1 LSYVILEAMEERK
14 SYDHKVSIVE
24 SLIFF
29 FICSILI
36 FAPIAYGAVEPW
48 ALGILAILIFLLCTL
63 WLFQSWKT
71 KKFVF
76 DDNSLQLP
84 IIGLILV
91 GLTQLLPLRSIDLS
105 NLISTPPVRSL
116 SLDPYATRLATVLLI
131 IYLIFFAAVLIFIQ
145 NEKRVRKIIILII
158 SFGAFFSFIGV
169 LQQLT
174 DKQTIFGFR
183 IVKDAIPF
191 GTFVNRHHFAAFMV
205 MLSGLALGLIHNWT
219 TTKDKKLLLW
229 IAVVLMGVALAM
241 TGSRGAWLSFLGS
254 IVFLLAISS
263 ATEDNIKQVKGIS
276 EENGIS
282 EKSSISKKL
291 KIIISFLVLLFV
303 IFATVIFLGKDE
315 FLARSIGLI
324 PQEDISGG
332 RFHFWSIALQ
342 IFKDHPILGAGLD
355 SYATVFSHYD
365 TWNGKFRVER
375 AHNDYLQILADAGLV
390 GFSCIVAFIYLL
402 FKRSIRSIENLS
414 AGFYQRKSKDNFLLA
429 VKIGALTGC
438 VGIMIHSFFDFP
450 LRTNS
455 NSFYFLLLSALA
467 AGFEDLNSFQHE
479 VPAMKS
485 QVGIDSEEAR

>member
-1 LSYVILEAMEERK
+1 MEQKK
-14 SYDHKVSIVE
+14 SYDYKVPIVE

-29 FICSILI
+29 FICSILV
-36 FAPIAYGAVEPW
+36 FAPIAYGTVDPW
-48 ALGILAILIFLLCTL
+48 ALGIVAVLIFLICML

-71 KKFVF
+71 KEFVF
-76 DDNSLQLP
+76 NDNSLQLP
-84 IIGLILV
+84 IIGLILI
-91 GLTQLLPLRSIDLS
+91 GLIQLLPLRSIDLS
-105 NLISTPPVRSL
+105 NLISTPAVRSL
-116 SLDPYATRLATVLLI
+116 SLDPYATRLAIVLLI
-131 IYLIFFAAVLIFIQ
+131 IYLIFFATVLTFIQ
-145 NEKRVRKIIILII
+145 SEKRVRKIVFLII
-158 SFGAFFSFIGV
+158 SFGTFFGFIGV

-205 MLSGLALGLIHNWT
+205 MLIGLALGLIYNWA

-254 IVFLLAISS
+254 VIFLLVISS
-263 ATEDNIKQVKGIS
+263 VTEGNIEQVKDIS
-276 EENGIS
+276 EENRIL
-282 EKSSISKKL
+282 EKSRLSKRL

-303 IFATVIFLGKDE
+303 IFATMIFLGKDE
-315 FLARSIGLI
+315 FLARGIGLT

-342 IFKDHPILGAGLD
+342 IFRDHPILGAGLD

-375 AHNDYLQILADAGLV
+375 SHNDYLQILADAGLL
-390 GFSCIVAFIYLL
+390 GFSCIVAFIYL
-402 FKRSIRSIENLS
+402 FFRQSIRSIKNLS
-414 AGFYQRKSKDNFLLA
+414 AEFNQRKSRDNFLLA

-467 AGFEDLNSFQHE
+467 VGFESFNSFQHE
-479 VPAMKS
+479 APVVKS
-485 QVGIDSEEAR
+485 RVGIDSEEVQ